1 MASQGVA
8 ATSRLAEM
16 QMRFQRKQLLERE
29 QKKLALTAGD
39 GISETSP
46 IASKNAIGNGKVRQM
61 FEQRRGVGIDRSH
74 PLKPIASTT
83 STMTRTTTQ
92 QNGSVKRFPGG
103 TNTMTTS
110 RRTVINTK
118 QTSTTMKNSH
128 SHPNTFSS
136 NGNLFGE
143 DLDEVDNLES
153 ETFPKEFSS
162 LSLDNTRV
170 MGPIVSDNNNN
181 SRSTNGIRKDIMDTT
196 ITMGKKSPTSTNGI
210 RLNPV
215 ITKKSPSITAP
226 RTTAQPRT
234 PSSASRTSTMSRTS
248 TITNG
253 STKSPSKTTAS
264 PSSTKNPK
272 TTTKAVNGK
281 PATFVMA
288 VKPPPRIKTPPPG
301 MATCHY
307 CQRNFNEDRLQKHE
321 DVCGKMTTKKRK
333 IFDASKHRVKGT
345 EAEKYVA
352 KKGKTSTAPKVSP
365 AIAAVKPTQTTDSS
379 KKSNWRKKHEE
390 FINAIREAK
399 KVQAYLA
406 KGGKLSDLPPPPPS
420 ENPDYI
426 QCPHCNRR
434 FNESAAERH
443 IPKCANM
450 QHNKPKPV
458 QKKRF

>member
-1 MASQGVA
+1 
-8 ATSRLAEM
+8 
-16 QMRFQRKQLLERE
+16 
-29 QKKLALTAGD
+29 
-39 GISETSP
+39 
-46 IASKNAIGNGKVRQM
+46 
-61 FEQRRGVGIDRSH
+61 
-74 PLKPIASTT
+74 
-83 STMTRTTTQ
+83 
-92 QNGSVKRFPGG
+92 
-103 TNTMTTS
+103 
-110 RRTVINTK
+110 
-118 QTSTTMKNSH
+118 
-128 SHPNTFSS
+128 
-136 NGNLFGE
+136 
-143 DLDEVDNLES
+143 
-153 ETFPKEFSS
+153 
-162 LSLDNTRV
+162 
-170 MGPIVSDNNNN
+170 MGPLVSDNNNN
-181 SRSTNGIRKDIMDTT
+181 SRSSNGR
-196 ITMGKKSPTSTNGI
+196 SPASTNGI

-215 ITKKSPSITAP
+215 ITKKSPSTTAS

-234 PSSASRTSTMSRTS
+234 SSSASRTSTMSRTS

-253 STKSPSKTTAS
+253 SSKSPAKTNSTTSPAISTSKGLKTTA
-264 PSSTKNPK
+264 KG
-272 TTTKAVNGK
+272 VNGK

-301 MATCHY
+301 MAACQY

-321 DVCGKMTTKKRK
+321 DVCRKMTSTKRK

-352 KKGKTSTAPKVSP
+352 KKGKLTAAPKISP
-365 AIAAVKPTQTTDSS
+365 VIAAVKNNAQADGS

-458 QKKRF
+458 QKKRY